1 MKKQVTVLAEIGVI
15 YLAVSILL
23 DFFLHGYQA
32 LLWPV
37 LGLAFAVF
45 GSMIVST
52 LWEQTSR
59 TAEVRKQRVS
69 AGEDE
74 LMRLEHICKAAIDE
88 GDVAAGLLLSQ
99 RLRALGFASAA
110 YHLNESETMI
120 RTMAEQEP
128 SLLQRRVRDQ
138 QVLHALVTN
147 SSIIR
152 KGDSLTVQDYLSRIE
167 SWTN

>member
-1 MKKQVTVLAEIGVI
+1 MLAEIGII
-15 YLAVSILL
+15 YLAVSIVL

-32 LLWPV
+32 LLWPA
-37 LGLAFAVF
+37 LGLVFVVF

-74 LMRLEHICKAAIDE
+74 LMRLENLCKAAIDE
-88 GDVAAGLLLSQ
+88 GDVAAGQLLSQ
-99 RLRALGFASAA
+99 RLRSLAFAAA
-110 YHLNESETMI
+110 AHHLNESETML

-128 SLLQRRVRDQ
+128 SLLQSRVRDQ
-138 QVLHALVTN
+138 QIFHALVTN

-152 KGDSLTVQDYLSRIE
+152 KGDSLTIQDYLSRIE
-167 SWTN
+167 GWTN